1 MRRLRARRLHSG
13 FLPTAESGPL
23 RKNRQI
29 AAQHFPLPGGVK
41 TRLPLLPF
49 QMMGWRPP
57 LVSDPP
63 EVGQHNDEVLAEI
76 GYDGEGIARLRSAGM
91 LGPR

>member
-1 MRRLRARRLHSG
+1 MRLMRHSLRA
-13 FLPTAESGPL
+13 
-23 RKNRQI
+23 
-29 AAQHFPLPGGVK
+29 
-41 TRLPLLPF
+41 
-49 QMMGWRPP
+49 PP

-63 EVGQHNDEVLAEI
+63 EIGQHNDEVLAEI